1 MRIWRGLLGFYESG
15 RPLEVELPHYQQ
27 IVHALLGRFLAS
39 AKPTLA
45 EEWAAEAEIRM
56 IAALA
61 IQARLPWDSPPELVE
76 LAALDDKGEEPAAV
90 KEYMNALSADGM
102 A

>member
-1 MRIWRGLLGFYESG
+1 MCLWCWLYGFYKSG
-15 RPLEVELPHYQQ
+15 RPEEVELPPYAKAAHD
-27 IVHALLGRFLAS
+27 ALGGFLS
-39 AKPTLA
+39 STKPTPA
-45 EEWAAEAEIRM
+45 QQWAAEAEVRM

-90 KEYMNALSADGM
+90 KEYIDALSAAGM

>member
-1 MRIWRGLLGFYESG
+1 
-15 RPLEVELPHYQQ
+15 
-27 IVHALLGRFLAS
+27 
-39 AKPTLA
+39 
-45 EEWAAEAEIRM
+45 M

-90 KEYMNALSADGM
+90 KEYMDALSAAGM

>member
-1 MRIWRGLLGFYESG
+1 
-15 RPLEVELPHYQQ
+15 VDLPHYQQ
-27 IVHALLGRFLAS
+27 TVHVLLGGLLAS
-39 AKPTLA
+39 AKPTL
-45 EEWAAEAEIRM
+45 EQQWAAEAEVRM

-90 KEYMNALSADGM
+90 KEYMDALSAAGM